1 MTEFSGLVK
10 AFERHFHRVPDIV
23 VTAPGRV
30 NLIGEHT
37 DYNGGFV
44 FPAAINFGTS
54 VAAAK
59 RDDRTV
65 SVVAL
70 DFSGSVSHFGL
81 DDIQPDTVQPW
92 SNYVRGVL
100 KILAE
105 QHEFQGMNLVITGN
119 VPQGAG
125 LSSSASLEI
134 AVLKAVASLYRLP
147 LSGVEAALIGQRAEN
162 EFVGC
167 SCGIMDQ
174 LISALGKQGNALLL
188 DCQSLSY
195 EYHPIDPNYQIVI
208 VNSNV
213 KRGLVGSEYNLRRE
227 QCEQAAEILGVDS
240 LRAADQAM
248 LDQQRSSMTDPV
260 FRRARHVIS
269 ENERTFAMARALENS
284 DYREVSR
291 LMAESHRSMRDDF
304 EITVEPVDVLVSI
317 IAYVIG
323 DRGGVRMTGGGFGG
337 CVVALVPRDLVGAV
351 ERAVAREYY
360 ARTGIHE
367 TLYVCT
373 AESGAFS
380 ESPPQSVVAAIA
392 K

>member
-1 MTEFSGLVK
+1 MTDARNLAK
-10 AFERHFHRVPDIV
+10 AFESHFRLAPEV
-23 VTAPGRV
+23 VVRAPGRV

-44 FPAAINFGTS
+44 FPAAINFSTV
-54 VAAAK
+54 VAAT
-59 RDDRTV
+59 RRSDRRA

-70 DFSGSVSHFGL
+70 DFAGGVSHFGL
-81 DDIQPDTVQPW
+81 DDIQPDPEQPW

-105 QHEFQGMNLVITGN
+105 QYEFQGVNLMITGN

-134 AVLKAVASLYRLP
+134 AVLKAVATLYHLP

-162 EFVGC
+162 DFVGC

-195 EYHPIDPNYQIVI
+195 DYHPVDPDYQIVI

-227 QCEQAAEILGVDS
+227 QCEQAARILGVDT
-240 LRAADQAM
+240 LRSADQSM
-248 LDQQRSSMTDPV
+248 LEQQRSALTDPV

-269 ENERTFAMARALENS
+269 ENERTLSMARALEQS
-284 DYREVSR
+284 DYQAVSR

-304 EITVEPVDVLVSI
+304 EITVEPVDILVSL
-317 IAYVIG
+317 IAEVMG

-351 ERAVAREYY
+351 QQAVAREYH

-367 TLYVCT
+367 SLYVCT

-380 ESPPQSVVAAIA
+380 GTLGTTE
-392 K
+392 

>member
-1 MTEFSGLVK
+1 MTDLPSLAQ
-10 AFERHFHRVPDIV
+10 AFESHFLRAPDV
-23 VTAPGRV
+23 VVRAPGRV

-44 FPAAINFGTS
+44 FPAAINFGTA

-70 DFSGSVSHFGL
+70 DFSGGISHFGL
-81 DDIQPDTVQPW
+81 DDIQPDAAQPW

-105 QHEFQGMNLVITGN
+105 QHEFQGMNLMITGN

-147 LSGVEAALIGQRAEN
+147 LSGVDAALIGQRAEN

-195 EYHPIDPNYQIVI
+195 DYHPIDAGYQIVI

-227 QCEQAAEILGVDS
+227 QCEQAARTLSVDF

-248 LDQQRSSMTDPV
+248 LEQKQSEMSESV

-269 ENERTFAMARALENS
+269 ENERTVAMGRALENS

-291 LMAESHRSMRDDF
+291 LMSESHRSMRDDF
-304 EITVEPVDVLVSI
+304 EITVEPVDVLVTI
-317 IAYVIG
+317 IDQVLG
-323 DRGGVRMTGGGFGG
+323 GHGGVRMTGGGFGG
-337 CVVALVPRDLVGAV
+337 CVVALVPRELVSAV
-351 ERAVAREYY
+351 EQAVAREYY
-360 ARTGIHE
+360 ARTGIRE
-367 TLYVCT
+367 SLYVCT

-380 ESPPQSVVAAIA
+380 DP
-392 K
+392 